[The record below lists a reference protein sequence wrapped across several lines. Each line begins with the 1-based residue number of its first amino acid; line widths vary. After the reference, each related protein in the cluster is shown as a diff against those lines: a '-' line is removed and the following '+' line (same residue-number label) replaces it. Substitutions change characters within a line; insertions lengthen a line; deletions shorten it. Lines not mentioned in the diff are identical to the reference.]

1 MNKGTVFVSGVFNVL
16 HPGHLRLFKYAR
28 GLGDRLVVGV
38 VSDEIAGPDVHVPQ
52 ELRLD
57 GVQLNGLVDEAFLI
71 TTSVV
76 DEIVRLRPAI
86 VVKGKEHSNRDN
98 PELAALSSYG
108 GRLFFSSGEVTF
120 TSQDLIQRELQQ
132 GNARRASLP
141 IAYMARRE
149 LNVHGLQGRL
159 AKFNALRVVVIG
171 DTIVDEYVTC
181 EPLGMSEEDPTVVV
195 TPISTDRFIGG
206 AAVVAAHAASLGA
219 HVTFVS
225 VVGEDEPGRYVASEL
240 QRIGV
245 TAQLITD
252 DSRPT
257 TLKQRFRAHD
267 KTLLR
272 VSELSQRSVD
282 RDIQSLLVSQASAAA
297 QDADV
302 LIFSDFNYGVLP
314 QTVVEEIAGV
324 AHATNITM
332 VADSQSSSQLGDISR
347 YTGMNLLSATEREA
361 RLALRNSEDGINT
374 IAHSLLSKT
383 MAANLILKLGSDG
396 ALILRRMETAG
407 NYEIER
413 LPALNSAPRDVAG
426 AGDSLLVT
434 AALALAVD
442 ASIWEASLLGSI
454 AAAVQVSRVGNIPI
468 MNSEIARE
476 LDA

>member
-16 HPGHLRLFKYAR
+16 HPGHLRLLKYAR
-28 GLGDRLVVGV
+28 DLGDRLVVGV
-38 VSDEIAGPDVHVPQ
+38 VSDEIAGSSAHVPQ

-57 GVQLNGLVDEAFLI
+57 AVQLNGLVDEAFLI

-76 DEIVRLRPAI
+76 DEIARLRPAI
-86 VVKGKEHSNRDN
+86 VVKGKEHAKREN

-120 TSQDLIQRELQQ
+120 TSQDLIQRELQMSS
-132 GNARRASLP
+132 ARRASLP
-141 IAYMARRE
+141 VAYMARRGITDE
-149 LNVHGLQGRL
+149 QLLR
-159 AKFNALRVVVIG
+159 ALSNFKTLRIVVVG

-206 AAVVAAHAASLGA
+206 AAVVAAPAARLGA
-219 HVTFVS
+219 NVTFVS
-225 VVGEDEPGRYVASEL
+225 VVGDDDPGRYVVSEL

-245 TAQLITD
+245 AAQLITD
-252 DSRPT
+252 DTRPT

-272 VSELSQRSVD
+272 VSQLSQRSVD
-282 RDIQSLLVSQASAAA
+282 LGIQSQIVSQASAAA

-302 LIFSDFNYGVLP
+302 LVFSDFNYGVLP
-314 QTVVEEIAGV
+314 QAVVDQIAGV
-324 AHATNITM
+324 AHARNVTM

-347 YTGMNLLSATEREA
+347 YSGMSLLSATEREA

-374 IAHSLLSKT
+374 VAHSLLYKT

-396 ALILRRMETAG
+396 ALVLRRMDSAG
-407 NYEIER
+407 NYEVEQ

-434 AALALAVD
+434 AALALAAD

>member
-1 MNKGTVFVSGVFNVL
+1 MSKKTIFVSGVFNVL
-16 HPGHLRLFKYAR
+16 HPGHLRLLKYAR
-28 GLGDRLVVGV
+28 DLGDRLVVGV
-38 VSDEIAGPDVHVPQ
+38 VSDEIAGPSAHVPQ

-76 DEIVRLRPAI
+76 DEIARLRPSI
-86 VVKGKEHSNRDN
+86 VVKGKEHAEREN
-98 PELAALSSYG
+98 PEIAALRSYG

-120 TSQDLIQRELQQ
+120 TSQDLIQKELQR
-132 GNARRASLP
+132 GTARRASLP
-141 IAYMARRE
+141 VAYMARRSIANE
-149 LNVHGLQGRL
+149 QLLRTL
-159 AKFNALRVVVIG
+159 SDFKTLRVVVVG

-219 HVTFVS
+219 NVAFVS
-225 VVGEDEPGRYVASEL
+225 VVGNDEPGRYVESEL
-240 QRIGV
+240 QGLGV
-245 TAQLITD
+245 TAQLNVD
-252 DSRPT
+252 DTRPT

-272 VSELSQRSVD
+272 VSQLSQRSVD
-282 RDIQSLLVSQASAAA
+282 LGIQSQLVSQVSAAVR
-297 QDADV
+297 DADV
-302 LIFSDFNYGVLP
+302 LVFSDFNYGVLP
-314 QTVVEEIAGV
+314 QAVVDRISGF
-324 AHATNITM
+324 AHAGNIAM

-347 YTGMNLLSATEREA
+347 YCGMTILSATEREA

-374 IAHSLLSKT
+374 VAHSLLSKT
-383 MAANLILKLGSDG
+383 RAANLILKLGSDG
-396 ALILRRMETAG
+396 ALIMRRTDSAG
-407 NYEIER
+407 NYEIEQ
-413 LPALNSAPRDVAG
+413 LPALNSSPRDVAG

-434 AALALAVD
+434 AALALASG
-442 ASIWEASLLGSI
+442 ASIWESSLLGSI

>member
-16 HPGHLRLFKYAR
+16 HPGHLRLLKYAR
-28 GLGDRLVVGV
+28 DLGDRLVVGV
-38 VSDEIAGPDVHVPQ
+38 VSDEIAGSSAHVPQ

-71 TTSVV
+71 TSSVV
-76 DEIVRLRPAI
+76 DEIARLRPAI
-86 VVKGKEHSNRDN
+86 VVKGKEHARREN

-120 TSQDLIQRELQQ
+120 TSQDLIQRELQMSSV
-132 GNARRASLP
+132 RRASLP
-141 IAYMARRE
+141 VAYMARRSITDE
-149 LNVHGLQGRL
+149 QLLGTLSNF
-159 AKFNALRVVVIG
+159 KTLRIVVVG

-219 HVTFVS
+219 NVTFVS
-225 VVGEDEPGRYVASEL
+225 VVGDDDPGRYVISEL
-240 QRIGV
+240 RRIGV
-245 TAQLITD
+245 AAQLITD
-252 DSRPT
+252 DTRPT

-272 VSELSQRSVD
+272 VSQLSQRSVD
-282 RDIQSLLVSQASAAA
+282 LGIQSQIVSQASAAA

-302 LIFSDFNYGVLP
+302 LVFSDFNYGVLP
-314 QTVVEEIAGV
+314 QAVVDEIAGV
-324 AHATNITM
+324 AHARNVTM

-347 YTGMNLLSATEREA
+347 YSGMGLLSATEREA

-374 IAHSLLSKT
+374 VAHSLLYKT

-396 ALILRRMETAG
+396 ALIMRRLDSAG
-407 NYEIER
+407 NYEIEQ

-434 AALALAVD
+434 AALALAAD